1 MHFKEHYPDHVMF
14 FHYFKVGFQRLEETY
29 VIFLHGNIDDI
40 PAFTSKKAFISI
52 GGIQLKG

>member
-1 MHFKEHYPDHVMF
+1 VHFKELYPDHVMF
-14 FHYFKVGFQRLEETY
+14 FHYFKVGFQRLEEMY

-40 PAFTSKKAFISI
+40 PAFISI